1 MIRYGATIPDVSL
14 VRSGECKS
22 FVLELMYSPRLE
34 YLLVSVKS
42 VMTGAVDYGNGN
54 HNKPSVELSILG
66 AGESVWGGR

>member
-1 MIRYGATIPDVSL
+1 
-14 VRSGECKS
+14 
-22 FVLELMYSPRLE
+22 MYSPRLE